1 MVVTACVKNAI
12 PRAWTRLVPPLPAP
26 AAPRTVPPGTVPRR
40 TATPRAATRTTG
52 PALALLAAVALV
64 SGCAAETTSAA
75 PPPSA
80 SAPSDSSAGT
90 PDAAA
95 ETTPAAAPAA
105 TPELFGTEFQAAP
118 EHDWSKGRPP
128 PFEGVLR
135 GWLTD
140 VDDNGVAEY
149 RPIRFVQN
157 GGEDGH
163 FDGPE
168 EGDVVRYLAPIAEDV
183 RFLADSGCD
192 GTTQTYDRATNLG
205 TESCT
210 RQTLIDNVR
219 EAASLT
225 GVEGLHRPAL
235 ITTEN
240 GRITKVVEIFW
251 QGGG

>member
-1 MVVTACVKNAI
+1 MAVTACVKNAI
-12 PRAWTRLVPPLPAP
+12 PRAWTRLVPPLTAP
-26 AAPRTVPPGTVPRR
+26 AAPSGAVSRR
-40 TATPRAATRTTG
+40 TATPGAAPRTTG
-52 PALALLAAVALV
+52 PALALLTAVALV

-183 RFLADSGCD
+183 RFLADSGCE

>member
-1 MVVTACVKNAI
+1 MTA
-12 PRAWTRLVPPLPAP
+12 L
-26 AAPRTVPPGTVPRR
+26 AAPRRPGV
-40 TATPRAATRTTG
+40 
-52 PALALLAAVALV
+52 ALALLAAVALA
-64 SGCAAETTSAA
+64 SGCAADSSSAPLPVASSSAPAPSTGAPTPTPGSAA
-75 PPPSA
+75 A
-80 SAPSDSSAGT
+80 V
-90 PDAAA
+90 
-95 ETTPAAAPAA
+95 
-105 TPELFGTEFQAAP
+105 PELFGTEFQAAP

-140 VDDNGVAEY
+140 VDENGVAEY
-149 RPIRFVQN
+149 RPIRFVQR

-183 RFLADSGCD
+183 LFLADSGCD
-192 GTTQTYDRATNLG
+192 NTTQTYDKATNLG
-205 TESCT
+205 SESCT

>member
-1 MVVTACVKNAI
+1 M
-12 PRAWTRLVPPLPAP
+12 
-26 AAPRTVPPGTVPRR
+26 
-40 TATPRAATRTTG
+40 
-52 PALALLAAVALV
+52 ALV
-64 SGCAAETTSAA
+64 SGCAAETTPAA

-80 SAPSDSSAGT
+80 SAPSAGT
-90 PDAAA
+90 PDAPAETAPAAA
-95 ETTPAAAPAA
+95 ETTPAASPAA

-140 VDDNGVAEY
+140 VDDDGVAEY

-205 TESCT
+205 TERCP

>member
-1 MVVTACVKNAI
+1 MKNSTS
-12 PRAWTRLVPPLPAP
+12 RAWTRLVPALTAPAAP
-26 AAPRTVPPGTVPRR
+26 AAPRRSG
-40 TATPRAATRTTG
+40 A
-52 PALALLAAVALV
+52 ALALLAAVALV
-64 SGCAAETTSAA
+64 SGCASETASRTAPA
-75 PPPSA
+75 PPPAAASSA
-80 SAPSDSSAGT
+80 SVPSASTSTGARDPAVE
-90 PDAAA
+90 P
-95 ETTPAAAPAA
+95 TPASAPAA

-149 RPIRFVQN
+149 RPIRFVQRD
-157 GGEDGH
+157 GEDGH

-192 GTTQTYDRATNLG
+192 GASQTYDKATSLG
-205 TESCT
+205 TESCS

>member
-1 MVVTACVKNAI
+1 MTA
-12 PRAWTRLVPPLPAP
+12 L
-26 AAPRTVPPGTVPRR
+26 AAPRRPGV
-40 TATPRAATRTTG
+40 
-52 PALALLAAVALV
+52 ALALLAAVALA
-64 SGCAAETTSAA
+64 SGCAAE
-75 PPPSA
+75 SA
-80 SAPSDSSAGT
+80 SAPLPVASSSAPAPSTSAPT
-90 PDAAA
+90 PTPGSTAAV
-95 ETTPAAAPAA
+95 
-105 TPELFGTEFQAAP
+105 PELFGTEFQAAP

-149 RPIRFVQN
+149 RPIRFVQR

-183 RFLADSGCD
+183 KFLADSGCE
-192 GTTQTYDRATNLG
+192 GTTQTYDKATNLG

-225 GVEGLHRPAL
+225 GVEGLYRPAL

>member
-1 MVVTACVKNAI
+1 MKNSTS
-12 PRAWTRLVPPLPAP
+12 RAWTRLVPALTAP
-26 AAPRTVPPGTVPRR
+26 AAPAAPAVL
-40 TATPRAATRTTG
+40 ATPRRPGA
-52 PALALLAAVALV
+52 ALALLAAVALA
-64 SGCAAETTSAA
+64 SGCAPETASRTASAPFPSAA
-75 PPPSA
+75 SSVASSASVPSA
-80 SAPSDSSAGT
+80 SASTGA
-90 PDAAA
+90 PDPAA
-95 ETTPAAAPAA
+95 EPTPASEPAA

-149 RPIRFVQN
+149 RPIRFVQRD
-157 GGEDGH
+157 GEDGH

-192 GTTQTYDRATNLG
+192 GTTQTYDKATNLG
-205 TESCT
+205 TESCS
-210 RQTLIDNVR
+210 RRTLIDNVR

>member
-1 MVVTACVKNAI
+1 M
-12 PRAWTRLVPPLPAP
+12 
-26 AAPRTVPPGTVPRR
+26 
-40 TATPRAATRTTG
+40 TP
-52 PALALLAAVALV
+52 ALLAAVALA
-64 SGCAAETTSAA
+64 SGCAAESTSAPPPAASTSA
-75 PPPSA
+75 PAPSA
-80 SAPSDSSAGT
+80 SAPDPT
-90 PDAAA
+90 PDPTAAS
-95 ETTPAAAPAA
+95 TAAV
-105 TPELFGTEFQAAP
+105 PELFGTEFQAAP

-140 VDDNGVAEY
+140 VDDDGVAEY
-149 RPIRFVQN
+149 RPIRFVQR

-168 EGDVVRYLAPIAEDV
+168 EGDVVRYMAPIAEDV
-183 RFLADSGCD
+183 LFLADSGCD
-192 GTTQTYDRATNLG
+192 NTAQTYDKATNLG
-205 TESCT
+205 TEKCS

-225 GVEGLHRPAL
+225 GVEGLYRPAL